1 MMKRGKQVIRNYM
14 TLAYEFTGMRLQ
26 EGHLTPVDWSL
37 TINLLASMKPGK
49 SKVDAEYKANVSYQR
64 LHFWLETNLP
74 GIIFVDVSD
83 EDDLYIANLSSNI
96 TMYCPGNP
104 GDDMI
109 IQLLHSKLSALAGNE
124 LQVGEIHLKGSDTSL
139 QYTFDCPEN
148 DYASLPTST
157 AEYYKEGTARDAI
170 PWWTRNDGFC
180 FEFIRPSDTEL
191 PDEELFDDIVD
202 PMKDF
207 ERIVAQVIDSHI
219 GLVKEPANIVQVEK
233 WKPRKVE

>member
-1 MMKRGKQVIRNYM
+1 MMKRGKQVIRSYM

-26 EGHLTPVDWSL
+26 EGHLTPVDWTL
-37 TINLLASMKPGK
+37 TVNLIASMKKGK
-49 SKVDAEYKANVSYQR
+49 SKAEGEYKASVIYQK

-109 IQLLHSKLSALAGNE
+109 IQLLHSKLSALSGAE
-124 LQVGEIHLKGSDTSL
+124 LEVGEIHLKGSDTSL
-139 QYTFDCPEN
+139 QYTFDCPDG
-148 DYASLPTST
+148 DYTMPTAT
-157 AEYYKEGTARDAI
+157 AEYYTEGSARDEI
-170 PWWTRNDGFC
+170 PWWNRNDGFC
-180 FEFIRPSDTEL
+180 FEFIRPGDTEIT
-191 PDEELFDDIVD
+191 DEELFKDIVD
-202 PMKDF
+202 PLDDF
-207 ERIVAQVIDSHI
+207 ERIVAEMTDAHI
-219 GLVKEPANIVQVEK
+219 GIVKEPAKIVQVEK